1 MNISST
7 RKVSVGPTVLFFL
20 FFLLLFTKP
29 LWAVVTTYEGESVEW
44 DFEVIGHLA
53 GGGNYTFNPTATPT
67 GCSKQTVDGWTEMQC
82 SYTAD
87 APYYGDIY
95 RVTAAYTPA
104 AGTNHRMSTTVKP
117 YPNHDEYD
125 FQSPI
130 SSYVTTTYPS
140 TLNHAFESIFIPM
153 WPEDVNTAYEIVIR
167 YYSDERNMAFNI
179 HFWFWGFN
187 PAAIPNI
194 PWLKGEPGENPYLK
208 FCGGKIRPGKEAGG
222 PAL

>member
-1 MNISST
+1 
-7 RKVSVGPTVLFFL
+7 
-20 FFLLLFTKP
+20 
-29 LWAVVTTYEGESVEW
+29 
-44 DFEVIGHLA
+44 
-53 GGGNYTFNPTATPT
+53 
-67 GCSKQTVDGWTEMQC
+67 
-82 SYTAD
+82 
-87 APYYGDIY
+87 
-95 RVTAAYTPA
+95 
-104 AGTNHRMSTTVKP
+104 
-117 YPNHDEYD
+117 
-125 FQSPI
+125 
-130 SSYVTTTYPS
+130 
-140 TLNHAFESIFIPM
+140 M